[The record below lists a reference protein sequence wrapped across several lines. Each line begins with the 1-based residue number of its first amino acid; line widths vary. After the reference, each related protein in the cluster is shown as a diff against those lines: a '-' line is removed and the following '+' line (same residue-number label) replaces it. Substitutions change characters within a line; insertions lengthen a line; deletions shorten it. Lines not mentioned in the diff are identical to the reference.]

1 MTEKATVSS
10 FLLSMTSS
18 GVVSTSLA
26 DGEATEGLRRSNQEP
41 SYSGAVSASSAA
53 VKATEG
59 PNKSH
64 KEFGIS
70 QQGKNSPLTQ
80 KELLGLASVFLAFAI
95 LLSSIYY
102 TMPEVDYNELK
113 LPRTVGELRTLREY
127 LATYTQEYTSHVLLG
142 YIAIYVFMQTFM
154 IPGTFVMSLLAGSL
168 FGVIPGLIL
177 VVATATAGASAC
189 YFLSMKIGRPIA
201 FWLWPDKLKFFCDEV
216 AKRKSR
222 LLNYMLFLRIT
233 PTLPNTFIN
242 VSSPIVGIPF
252 ATFFLATVV
261 GLIPAAF
268 VTVRAGLA
276 LGELNSFSDLYDLKT
291 LATLFFI
298 GIVSIFPALLGQK
311 VEENT

>member
-1 MTEKATVSS
+1 
-10 FLLSMTSS
+10 
-18 GVVSTSLA
+18 
-26 DGEATEGLRRSNQEP
+26 
-41 SYSGAVSASSAA
+41 
-53 VKATEG
+53 
-59 PNKSH
+59 
-64 KEFGIS
+64 
-70 QQGKNSPLTQ
+70 
-80 KELLGLASVFLAFAI
+80 
-95 LLSSIYY
+95 
-102 TMPEVDYNELK
+102 
-113 LPRTVGELRTLREY
+113 
-127 LATYTQEYTSHVLLG
+127 
-142 YIAIYVFMQTFM
+142 MQTFM

-216 AKRKSR
+216 GHAVLFIAVSLCCRRVWCFVSCHNFRTCPFQVAKRKSR

-268 VTVRAGLA
+268 VTVR
-276 LGELNSFSDLYDLKT
+276 
-291 LATLFFI
+291 
-298 GIVSIFPALLGQK
+298 V
-311 VEENT
+311 

>member
-113 LPRTVGELRTLREY
+113 LPRTVGELRTLR
-127 LATYTQEYTSHVLLG
+127 
-142 YIAIYVFMQTFM
+142 
-154 IPGTFVMSLLAGSL
+154 
-168 FGVIPGLIL
+168 L
-177 VVATATAGASAC
+177 VRHSVC
-189 YFLSMKIGRPIA
+189 F
-201 FWLWPDKLKFFCDEV
+201 
-216 AKRKSR
+216 
-222 LLNYMLFLRIT
+222 
-233 PTLPNTFIN
+233 
-242 VSSPIVGIPF
+242 
-252 ATFFLATVV
+252 
-261 GLIPAAF
+261 
-268 VTVRAGLA
+268 
-276 LGELNSFSDLYDLKT
+276 
-291 LATLFFI
+291 
-298 GIVSIFPALLGQK
+298 
-311 VEENT
+311 